1 MKGERTIGKIAIKRK
16 LGVRGSNESVIE
28 ATKNRME
35 EMVSQKEK
43 IVRGLKKR
51 TFEKTRKRKKRKERK
66 DGRGKE

>member
-1 MKGERTIGKIAIKRK
+1 
-16 LGVRGSNESVIE
+16 VRGSNESVIE

-35 EMVSQKEK
+35 ERVSQKEK

>member
-16 LGVRGSNESVIE
+16 LGVRESNESVIE

-35 EMVSQKEK
+35 ERVSQKAK